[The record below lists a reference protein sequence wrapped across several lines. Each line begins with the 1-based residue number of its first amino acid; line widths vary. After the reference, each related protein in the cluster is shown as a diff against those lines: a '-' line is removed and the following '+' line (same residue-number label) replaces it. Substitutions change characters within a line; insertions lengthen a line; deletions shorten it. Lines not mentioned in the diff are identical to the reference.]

1 LNVSKDWTLVLQKEI
16 AAQDDVVSHL
26 NIDMHLPMSPTTTRG
41 TSPPTASEQETA
53 LAKSQLG
60 FIDLFAEPLW
70 NIGATA
76 FFPGM
81 QHGVQQIR
89 ENREVWVRKLTPQP
103 PAAPEAVKATMGD
116 EGTSSFSTV
125 TSTGMG
131 GVGVKSEGSAP
142 TTPRSIT
149 VPSAEVRKVAS
160 SGELGEEN
168 GAGNNGKGGK
178 MRKERSFS
186 SLIFWRKRGGQRQ
199 RQSQQ
204 QQQQQQQQ
212 QRPEMPQ

>member
-1 LNVSKDWTLVLQKEI
+1 MNVSKDWTLVLQKEI
-16 AAQDDVVSHL
+16 AAQEDVISHL

-41 TSPPTASEQETA
+41 TTPTAPQQETA

-60 FIDLFAEPLW
+60 FIDLFAQPLW
-70 NIGATA
+70 TVGATA

-81 QHGVQQIR
+81 QHGVRQIN
-89 ENREVWVRKLTPQP
+89 ENRQVWMEKLTPARL
-103 PAAPEAVKATMGD
+103 AAATD

-125 TSTGMG
+125 TSTGG
-131 GVGVKSEGSAP
+131 LAGEKSEGSVP
-142 TTPRSIT
+142 TTPRSVVVGGGGSVT
-149 VPSAEVRKVAS
+149 REVRKVAS
-160 SGELGEEN
+160 SVELMEEN
-168 GAGNNGKGGK
+168 NQGNVK

-199 RQSQQ
+199 SQQ

-212 QRPEMPQ
+212 QERSEML

>member
-1 LNVSKDWTLVLQKEI
+1 
-16 AAQDDVVSHL
+16 
-26 NIDMHLPMSPTTTRG
+26 MSPTTTRG
-41 TSPPTASEQETA
+41 TPPTASEQETA

-70 NIGATA
+70 TIGAAA

-89 ENREVWVRKLTPQP
+89 ENREVWMGKLTPP
-103 PAAPEAVKATMGD
+103 APAAAASPVKPTTGD

-125 TSTGMG
+125 TSRGMSGVGGG
-131 GVGVKSEGSAP
+131 GVGEKSASSEGSLP
-142 TTPRSIT
+142 TTPRSAT
-149 VPSAEVRKVAS
+149 VSSAPGEVRKIAS

-168 GAGNNGKGGK
+168 GGKGSK

-199 RQSQQ
+199 SQQ
-204 QQQQQQQQ
+204 QLQHR
-212 QRPEMPQ
+212 RPDMP

>member
-1 LNVSKDWTLVLQKEI
+1 LNVSTDWTLVLQKEI
-16 AAQDDVVSHL
+16 AAQEDVISHL
-26 NIDMHLPMSPTTTRG
+26 NIDMHVPMSPTTTRG
-41 TSPPTASEQETA
+41 TPPTATEQETA

-89 ENREVWVRKLTPQP
+89 ENREVWMGKLTPQ
-103 PAAPEAVKATMGD
+103 KLTMD

-125 TSTGMG
+125 TSSGGMT
-131 GVGVKSEGSAP
+131 GVGEKSEGSVP
-142 TTPRSIT
+142 TTPRSVVVGGGGGGGGT
-149 VPSAEVRKVAS
+149 ALREGEVRKVAS
-160 SGELGEEN
+160 SGELMEEN
-168 GAGNNGKGGK
+168 NKGNNK

-186 SLIFWRKRGGQRQ
+186 SLIFWRKRGGQS
-199 RQSQQ
+199 QSH
-204 QQQQQQQQ
+204 Q
-212 QRPEMPQ
+212 QRSEMPQ

>member
-1 LNVSKDWTLVLQKEI
+1 MNVSKDWTLVLQKEI
-16 AAQDDVVSHL
+16 AAQEDVISHL

-41 TSPPTASEQETA
+41 TTPTAPQQETA

-60 FIDLFAEPLW
+60 FIDLFAQPLW
-70 NIGATA
+70 TVGATA

-81 QHGVQQIR
+81 QHGVRQIN
-89 ENREVWVRKLTPQP
+89 ENRQVWMEKLTPARL
-103 PAAPEAVKATMGD
+103 AAATD

-125 TSTGMG
+125 TSTGG
-131 GVGVKSEGSAP
+131 LAGEKSEGSVP
-142 TTPRSIT
+142 TTPRSVT
-149 VPSAEVRKVAS
+149 REVRKVAS
-160 SGELGEEN
+160 SVELMEEN
-168 GAGNNGKGGK
+168 NQGNVK

-199 RQSQQ
+199 SQQ

-212 QRPEMPQ
+212 QERSEML